1 MNTVKSL
8 KDFQVKSLS
17 EKHKVVETIKQY
29 GICKINNFLSGQI
42 LDDLTKEVKDVLEKP
57 SELAY
62 AFGKV
67 QILRK
72 ANCYSPVINK
82 VFLSKEM
89 LEVAQDYMGCPN
101 LNYEVFVT
109 HDYRHD
115 NGLARNGYLH
125 FDRAF
130 TFKFLIYLSDVDEN
144 CGPFSIVPRSHF
156 KGKKLREKTANDQY
170 EDKKNRIFL
179 DYPELGYTEEDIV
192 PVLGEAGDLIIFDT
206 DVFHMGGVVKE
217 GFERLLIR
225 GHTR

>member
-1 MNTVKSL
+1 MNRYNFECS
-8 KDFQVKSLS
+8 SLS
-17 EKHKVVETIKQY
+17 EKENVVNTLREY
-29 GICKINNFLSGQI
+29 GVCKIDNFLSGQI
-42 LDDLTKEVKDVLEKP
+42 LDDLTKEVKNSLEDS
-57 SELAY
+57 SEGSY

-72 ANCYSPVINK
+72 SNCYPPVINK

-144 CGPFSIVPRSHF
+144 CGPFSIVPRSHL
-156 KGKKLREKTANDQY
+156 KGKELRNKTTNDEY

-179 DYPELGYTEEDIV
+179 DYPELDYTEEDIV
-192 PVLGEAGDLIIFDT
+192 PVLGGAGDLIIFDT

>member
-17 EKHKVVETIKQY
+17 EKHKVIETIKEY
-29 GICKINNFLSGQI
+29 GICKINNFLSGQN
-42 LDDLTKEVKDVLEKP
+42 LDDLTKEVKNSLEDS
-57 SELAY
+57 SEGSY

-72 ANCYSPVINK
+72 SNCYPPVINK

-89 LEVAQDYMGCPN
+89 LEVAQNYMSYPN
-101 LNYEVFVT
+101 LNNELFIT
-109 HDYRHD
+109 HDYKHD

-125 FDRAF
+125 FDRTF

-144 CGPFSIVPRSHF
+144 CGPFSIVPRSHL
-156 KGKKLREKTANDQY
+156 KGKELRNKTTNDEY

-206 DVFHMGGVVKE
+206 DVFHMGGLVRE
-217 GFERLLIR
+217 GFQRLLIR